1 MNFIDVLGRWVNRY
15 FSRPDAI
22 FLVAAILAV
31 SAVLYVLAGALA
43 PVLTGLVIAFLLQ
56 GLVERLESI
65 GCHRLLAIVIAMVV
79 LIGSVFAIVLLVV
92 PLVWQQASSLL
103 ALAPSVIGMLRDG
116 LSGLA
121 ARFPEFITEEQILG
135 VVNESSKELGN
146 LSAFLLESAFSQVFS
161 LFGLLIYLV
170 LVPIS
175 VFFLLKDKE
184 TLIAHVF
191 SLLPKDRPLLD
202 AVGLEMNAQLGNYV
216 CGKAIEILVVGT
228 VSFITFLFFGLN
240 YAALLSVVVG
250 LSVLVPFIGAAIVT
264 LPVFVIAVL
273 QFGWS
278 LDLGWVMLA
287 YAVIQFL
294 DGNVLVPLLFS
305 EAVDLH
311 PITII
316 VAVLAFGG
324 LWGLWGVFFAI
335 PLATLIKA
343 IYVAWPRATDG
354 DSQPA
359 TAL

>member
-1 MNFIDVLGRWVNRY
+1 MNFVDVLGGWVNRY

-22 FLVAAILAV
+22 FLISVLLIIAL
-31 SAVLYVLAGALA
+31 VLYTLAGALA
-43 PVLTGLVIAFLLQ
+43 PVLTGLVLAFLLQ
-56 GLVERLESI
+56 GLVERLEKLGSP
-65 GCHRLLAIVIAMVV
+65 RLLAIAVAMIL
-79 LIGSVFAIVLLVV
+79 LIGTVATAVLLVV
-92 PLVWQQASSLL
+92 PLLWQQAADLL
-103 ALAPSVIGMLRDG
+103 ALAPTLVGMLRDG
-116 LSGLA
+116 LSSLA
-121 ARFPEFITEEQILG
+121 EAFPEFITEEQILG

-146 LSAFLLESAFSQVFS
+146 LSGVLLESAFSQVFS

-184 TLIAHVF
+184 LLMAHLA

-202 AVGLEMNAQLGNYV
+202 AVGSQMNAQLGNYV
-216 CGKAIEILVVGT
+216 RGKAVEILLVGT
-228 VSFITFLFFGLN
+228 VTFITFLFFGLN
-240 YAALLSVVVG
+240 YAALLGVLVG
-250 LSVLVPFIGAAIVT
+250 ISVLIPFIGAAIVT
-264 LPVFVIAVL
+264 LPVFMIAVL

-278 LDLGWVMLA
+278 LDLAWVMLA

-316 VAVLAFGG
+316 IAILAFGG

-335 PLATLIKA
+335 PLATFIKA
-343 IYVAWPRATDG
+343 IYVAWPRAPRDAEVS
-354 DSQPA
+354 D
-359 TAL
+359 TA